1 MKTQR
6 IRFMFI
12 VVTLFALTTSIKS
25 QSIYH
30 MVHFDVSSPS
40 NVLDFDYT
48 FKEFTSIQ
56 YNLPFADYF
65 AISGNRLV
73 FKLSADKFLWYF
85 ARRVEVTN
93 RYNDQYVDL
102 TFSQIDSGTICGD
115 KWTSYQIVR
124 DDDNKIT
131 DIKEVEKQISGSGS
145 LGNKEGIVRI
155 YYYK

>member
-56 YNLPFADYF
+56 YNLPLR
-65 AISGNRLV
+65 IIL
-73 FKLSADKFLWYF
+73 
-85 ARRVEVTN
+85 
-93 RYNDQYVDL
+93 QYL
-102 TFSQIDSGTICGD
+102 
-115 KWTSYQIVR
+115 
-124 DDDNKIT
+124 
-131 DIKEVEKQISGSGS
+131 
-145 LGNKEGIVRI
+145 GIVLFLNYRLINSYGILLEESKLRI
-155 YYYK
+155 GIMISMLILHFLK